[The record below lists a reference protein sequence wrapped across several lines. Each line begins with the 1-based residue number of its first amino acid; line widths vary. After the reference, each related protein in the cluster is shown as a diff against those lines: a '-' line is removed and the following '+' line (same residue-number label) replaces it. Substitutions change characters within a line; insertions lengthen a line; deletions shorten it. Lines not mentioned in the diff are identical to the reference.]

1 MEKYNLKGI
10 FFINSFQFKKKF
22 NYHEISKF
30 FIKKYYK
37 SLEKYS
43 NDFFTLSKNRF
54 SINKSKIREYKKKFP
69 YYNLSEIYLR
79 VIRTENFNLYNKVL
93 IKMFKKKKFNY
104 KKIHKD
110 IFMNKSEVI
119 NLSKKHVIGLHTHSH
134 LFNFDELNYKN
145 QNREVYLNKKIL
157 EKFINKRIFHLS
169 YPIGK
174 YNFKTFKILKKYK
187 IKFAFTNTLNNSK
200 NNFLLPRI
208 NINTFMI
215 ISVLTS
221 SHLRHKYLVSKL
233 SDNFKK
239 VLYINEKKPSIRVKR
254 ISIVKNYFSKVK
266 NAEKKT
272 FKNKIKNKKK
282 CYSN

>member
-1 MEKYNLKGI
+1 MPLKNNKYIMLHYLHDRNFINIKGSISKKRFEKIVKKNLIKNYIYTFDDGLKSQYYIAKPILEKYNLKGI

-208 NINTFMI
+208 NINT
-215 ISVLTS
+215 L
-221 SHLRHKYLVSKL
+221 
-233 SDNFKK
+233 
-239 VLYINEKKPSIRVKR
+239 
-254 ISIVKNYFSKVK
+254 
-266 NAEKKT
+266 
-272 FKNKIKNKKK
+272 
-282 CYSN
+282 